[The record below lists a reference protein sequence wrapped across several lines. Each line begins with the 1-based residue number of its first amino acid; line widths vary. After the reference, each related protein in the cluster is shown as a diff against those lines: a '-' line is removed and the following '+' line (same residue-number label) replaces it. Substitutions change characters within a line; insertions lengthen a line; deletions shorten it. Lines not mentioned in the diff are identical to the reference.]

1 MFYPLKMQLDQIEQ
15 TSIDTLKE
23 SFNRLPHTDHLDGQ
37 YRLRRYSRIKLSSEE
52 SSGYTKLK
60 QQSFNQSEEYNK
72 HQGGMNRAFEDLED
86 EVVHSL
92 GLLDI
97 CDTFLKAGNFH
108 ESNEIEI
115 HQMRIITTGQLTPV
129 SPEGVHQDGYD
140 YIAIVGIDRYNIFG
154 GAAQVYKTYGGKPI
168 FECHLQSGEMLIIND
183 KELWHNAIDISRIDE
198 STTGYM
204 DAFILTAKY
213 E

>member
-1 MFYPLKMQLDQIEQ
+1 M
-15 TSIDTLKE
+15 S
-23 SFNRLPHTDHLDGQ
+23 
-37 YRLRRYSRIKLSSEE
+37 
-52 SSGYTKLK
+52 
-60 QQSFNQSEEYNK
+60 
-72 HQGGMNRAFEDLED
+72 RAFEDLED
-86 EVVHSL
+86 EIVHSL

-140 YIAIVGIDRYNIFG
+140 YIAIIGIDRYNIFG

-198 STTGYM
+198 SATGYM